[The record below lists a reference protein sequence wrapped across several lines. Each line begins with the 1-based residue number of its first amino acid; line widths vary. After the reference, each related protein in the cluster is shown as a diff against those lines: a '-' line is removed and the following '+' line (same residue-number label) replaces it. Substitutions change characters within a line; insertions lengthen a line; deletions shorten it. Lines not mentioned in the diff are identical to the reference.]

1 MNEHLAF
8 LDESY
13 SQDAYF
19 ISAFV
24 IPAEH
29 LGRLNQT
36 VRELL
41 GSLALVLGTPLP
53 ELHAHELMSGVRAW
67 APIAGKTRLKISIL
81 SRTLKVVQSI
91 PGAVVFVQGTD
102 VQRLKARYRYLENP
116 HTATFRHLLEQLD
129 NWATNNGTR
138 VGLVADDIVTKNE
151 HQMELRAYREFGTGG
166 YFSRLIRRVDGP
178 IQFLDSRDSPG
189 LQVADTLAYLFRR
202 RDFLIRTGE
211 NHRHIVIV
219 DGLLREIQQNIE
231 GFRLWRP

>member
-1 MNEHLAF
+1 M
-8 LDESY
+8 
-13 SQDAYF
+13 
-19 ISAFV
+19 
-24 IPAEH
+24 
-29 LGRLNQT
+29 
-36 VRELL
+36 
-41 GSLALVLGTPLP
+41 
-53 ELHAHELMSGVRAW
+53 
-67 APIAGKTRLKISIL
+67 
-81 SRTLKVVQSI
+81 
-91 PGAVVFVQGTD
+91 
-102 VQRLKARYRYLENP
+102 
-116 HTATFRHLLEQLD
+116 
-129 NWATNNGTR
+129 
-138 VGLVADDIVTKNE
+138 GLVADDIVTKNE